1 MNISFDKY
9 QVQLLDTNN
18 PEMFFHLL
26 NENRFRL
33 EEYFAGTIAHTKDL
47 SSTKNYCELIQ
58 QRIEEKRYFPYVIID
73 VYTQKYIGL
82 IDVKNIDWNIPKA
95 ELGYFI
101 DHNYEGG
108 GIISK
113 ALGFTINALVKSYGF
128 KKLLCRIN
136 KSNKGSIAVAL
147 KNGFELEGTIRRDY
161 KTTKGLI
168 VDLNYYGRLF

>member
-1 MNISFDKY
+1 MDISFDNY
-9 QVQLLDTNN
+9 QIQLLDTSN

-33 EEYFAGTIAHTKDL
+33 EDYFAGTIAHTKDL
-47 SSTKNYCELIQ
+47 LSTKNYCELIQ
-58 QRIEEKRYFPYVIID
+58 KRVIEKSYFPFVIID
-73 VYTQKYIGL
+73 RSTQKYIGL

-101 DHNYEGG
+101 DHNYEGE
-108 GIISK
+108 GIISRALDFSIK
-113 ALGFTINALVKSYGF
+113 ALVESHGF

-136 KSNKGSIAVAL
+136 KNNYGSIAVAL

-161 KTTKGLI
+161 KTTKGVI